1 MKNKLKVSLKHVN
14 DVRVKLG
21 LDPHEAP
28 IVKKEIKVKETF
40 IEETEVEKDEFE
52 ETYKQMSP
60 FKLILRR
67 FFRSRLSVV
76 GLVMLVF
83 LFAFSFLGP
92 LVYSKWGETE
102 VEFTDKEG
110 KTRTTWGITVEDV
123 EFPLV
128 KGKSDSGSTVPS
140 EATPTAANDGDLPF

>member
-1 MKNKLKVSLKHVN
+1 ME
-14 DVRVKLG
+14 DVKL
-21 LDPHEAP
+21 EEQ
-28 IVKKEIKVKETF
+28 KEETLTPEVKE
-40 IEETEVEKDEFE
+40 EKIE
-52 ETYKQMSP
+52 ETYKEMSP

-102 VEFTDKEG
+102 VDRTKVITIVEVEHTYINEYGEEIVVIQELEIETDNLKA
-110 KTRTTWGITVEDV
+110 KPSWDTR
-123 EFPLV
+123 FPSQDIFISTKLPSLLQ
-128 KGKSDSGSTVPS
+128 KLWQRYWSLRKSLTEV
-140 EATPTAANDGDLPF
+140 